1 MGILHRFF
9 GHRIAEVWET
19 ETRLMHRLGLVPPPT
34 AVQWISTARC
44 DLKCPHCYSNAG
56 PAHPGELTT
65 AQATAHVL
73 DELVRLG
80 RPTFV
85 IAGGESTLRQDFD
98 QIIRATH
105 ARRIPWAIHT
115 HGGLVHRHETTF
127 RDCPPVMAAVSLD
140 GPRDFHDRFRGK
152 AGSYDAA
159 LSAMALLKDAGVGEV
174 VAGTTINRSNADL
187 LTDMVPAVLACRADS
202 WGFHLMTPEG
212 RAGEHRL
219 LLPTTAQL
227 RRTASL
233 ARRLRSIMHVE
244 LDNEWGSAGDDDCF
258 YRDAPFTC
266 GAGRISCVV
275 SATGEL
281 MPCTTTDPAESAGNV
296 KDTPLSELWATGF
309 AAFRSDKDKLRSD
322 VHDCWLN
329 TRHGVSCRKAAFRTD
344 LFSPALLDRP
354 TADLVPLTVG
364 GGR

>member
-1 MGILHRFF
+1 MGMLHRLF
-9 GHRIAEVWET
+9 GQRLAAVWET
-19 ETRLMHRLGLVPPPT
+19 ETRLMHKLGVIAPPV
-34 AVQWISTARC
+34 AVQWISTSRC

-56 PAHPGELTT
+56 PAEHGELTT
-65 AQATAHVL
+65 EQATRHIL
-73 DELVRLG
+73 DELLKLD

-85 IAGGESTLRQDFD
+85 IAGGETTLRKDFD
-98 QIIRATH
+98 AIIRATA
-105 ARRIPWAIHT
+105 ARNIPWAIHT
-115 HGGLVHRHETTF
+115 HGGLVHRHEQTF

-152 AGSYDAA
+152 RGSYDAA

-174 VAGTTINRSNADL
+174 VAGTTIHRANAEL
-187 LTDMVPAVLACRADS
+187 LTDMVPAVLSCRADS

-212 RAGEHRL
+212 RAGEHRA

-233 ARRLRSIMHVE
+233 ARRLRSIIHIE

-281 MPCTTTDPAESAGNV
+281 MPCTTTDHAESAGNV
-296 KDTPLSELWATGF
+296 KDTPLSELWASGF
-309 AAFRSDKDKLRSD
+309 SAFRSGKDKLRCD

-344 LFSPALLDRP
+344 LFSPALLDKP
-354 TADLVPLTVG
+354 TTNLVPLTVG